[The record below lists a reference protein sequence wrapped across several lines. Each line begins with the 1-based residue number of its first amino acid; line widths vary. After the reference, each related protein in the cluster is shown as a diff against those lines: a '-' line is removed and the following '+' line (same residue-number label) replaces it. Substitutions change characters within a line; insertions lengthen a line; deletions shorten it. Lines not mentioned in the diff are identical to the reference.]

1 MKLSLSSFLLLFCI
15 LALFSQDTSAQAK
28 RKSTSAKK
36 SSKKVTS
43 KNTNSQLL
51 DANLAV
57 AKADTAK
64 IPAAPAPRKDPYGF
78 ESAKV
83 ISMRPDRAIGID
95 SNRIRM
101 PLEYD
106 YIREDDAFYRER
118 VWREIDVRE
127 KMNLTFTY
135 RATEDSG
142 SLQFINI
149 LLKAITTKQE
159 ISGREPITA
168 FSTLGGTDDRFT
180 TPMSISEVD
189 SAVVGPSYMLSVTD
203 PVTGVQS
210 DVRVTPEFNPDAIIK
225 YRLKEEWIF
234 DKETSRM
241 VVRILGIAPI
251 IEINVAGIMQE
262 SPLFWVYYP
271 DLRPL
276 LATYDVYNGKN
287 YGAKMSWEEL
297 FESRYFAS
305 NIIKSTI
312 ENPRDLFLKQMDPFK
327 TDLILRLYEGENIK
341 NKIFNFE
348 QDLWSY

>member
-1 MKLSLSSFLLLFCI
+1 M

-64 IPAAPAPRKDPYGF
+64 PPVAPAPLKDPYGF
-78 ESAKV
+78 ESAK
-83 ISMRPDRAIGID
+83 ISMRPDRAIGTD
-95 SNRIRM
+95 PNRMRS

-118 VWREIDVRE
+118 VWREIDVKE
-127 KMNLTFTY
+127 KMNLSFTN
-135 RATEDSG
+135 RAVEDNG
-142 SLQFINI
+142 SQQFINI
-149 LLKAITTKQE
+149 LLMAIKK
-159 ISGREPITA
+159 GDITA
-168 FSTLGGTDDRFT
+168 FSTQGGTDDRFT
-180 TPMSISEVD
+180 TPLSLEAVD
-189 SAVVGPSYMLSVTD
+189 SAVVGAPYQIDIPDLDKD
-203 PVTGVQS
+203 PLGTLGITK
-210 DVRVTPEFNPDAIIK
+210 RVWVYPQFNPDAIVK

-251 IEINVAGIMQE
+251 KEVEVSGIMQE
-262 SPLFWVYYP
+262 SPMFWVYYP
-271 DLRPL
+271 DLRPI

-297 FESRYFAS
+297 FESRYFS
-305 NIIKSTI
+305 STIVKSTI